1 MLDHHALGQTGG
13 TGGVDHIG
21 QVIRTAVD
29 PQVMH
34 RGLTRLHLLPDQ
46 QPGSIGTAELIQQCH
61 CLFTACRAAHQQRRM
76 AQLDDPA
83 QALTRQVR
91 VQRQVTGTG
100 LEAADDHPQQ
110 VWSAFREQRHWLI
123 HPHPRCHQG
132 MTQAVTALV
141 ELAVA
146 MALIQ
151 ATDGNVLWIRVD
163 LGLEQFDIALL
174 QRVVTLALVAGLD
187 QEVPL
192 LIAQHGQ
199 VRHVAVEAIDQCQ
212 QQSLEL
218 AEHAFDR

>member
-1 MLDHHALGQTGG
+1 
-13 TGGVDHIG
+13 
-21 QVIRTAVD
+21 
-29 PQVMH
+29 
-34 RGLTRLHLLPDQ
+34 
-46 QPGSIGTAELIQQCH
+46 
-61 CLFTACRAAHQQRRM
+61 
-76 AQLDDPA
+76 
-83 QALTRQVR
+83 
-91 VQRQVTGTG
+91 
-100 LEAADDHPQQ
+100 
-110 VWSAFREQRHWLI
+110 
-123 HPHPRCHQG
+123 